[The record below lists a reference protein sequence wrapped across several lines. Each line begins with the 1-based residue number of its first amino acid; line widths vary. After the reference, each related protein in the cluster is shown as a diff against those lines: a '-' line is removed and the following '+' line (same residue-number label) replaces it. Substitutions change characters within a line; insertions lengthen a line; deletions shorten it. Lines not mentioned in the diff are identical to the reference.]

1 MLGLQPSPTPP
12 LGSGV
17 ADCQYE
23 VQSLTPEAHGSTF
36 LAMRNTRYVV
46 AAAFV
51 LVGLVFIGQGVGL
64 IPGSFMTGEIIWAVI
79 GAGLILAGAALVWL
93 TRRSTAS

>member
-1 MLGLQPSPTPP
+1 
-12 LGSGV
+12 
-17 ADCQYE
+17 
-23 VQSLTPEAHGSTF
+23 
-36 LAMRNTRYVV
+36 MRNTRYVV